1 MKNLLTPVRAAAA
14 LLLGGWA
21 CAGGAQSLGTPAVD
35 PLLGRPLDMKV
46 PARFASADSSE
57 ECVQADV
64 FYGETR
70 LPASRVRASV
80 GGPPQQRTIR
90 IESDVPVDEPVVVV
104 SLRAGCRGSITRNY
118 TLLPEYPSER
128 LLAAADARAALAQ
141 AAPVVPLKAAAA
153 VASTSPRRAA
163 PRTTLAAD
171 PSGTATVARASQ
183 RTARNLPPAGPKLA
197 VAVAGGP
204 RLRLEPIDL
213 PEQVHALRTSTTLAQ
228 PQGDAARRAT
238 AALLWQ
244 AINADPQDLLRAS
257 VRLQRMEQELGQLRQ
272 AAGQTHA
279 ELVVLRQRLE
289 QAQPW
294 YASNVLAQ
302 VLGILVLAAAAAG
315 GMLWYRTRRL
325 AEAGNWYVPR
335 EAAAGATLDAVPAL
349 REEPLSPPP
358 VSAPREAVVPVPVAV
373 PRVEVP
379 PQPAFPQRP
388 APRPAIV
395 DDPVVDFEIPQ
406 ATFEAQ
412 RPDGALRVETL
423 AATFEEAEFLS
434 SLGLY
439 ADAMDV
445 LKAYLQDSA
454 GPAPVAFH
462 ELMRLCD
469 QAQDAV
475 AVATV
480 RRRYAQALRVEAPRL
495 EQVTADVGL
504 EGMPALAAR
513 IQRAWGGP
521 GALDAIEQ
529 ALFEAPTPGV
539 PLTLQAARDLLFL
552 HDVALARATQ
562 GTAQPADAAE
572 AHPVAPWAHAEDTH
586 AANLAAQ
593 AVADADGGEHFGL
606 DLDLTAPVTPSGPVL
621 ELEPLE
627 APEPPPAQ
635 AQGGE
640 PVEEED
646 AFSAAM
652 ASERVPV
659 SRY

>member
-21 CAGGAQSLGTPAVD
+21 CAGGAQSLGMPAVD
-35 PLLGRPLDMKV
+35 PLLGRPLDMAV
-46 PARFASADSSE
+46 PARFASGDGSD
-57 ECVQADV
+57 ECVHADV

-70 LPASRVRASV
+70 LPASRVRAYV

-118 TLLPEYPSER
+118 TLLPAYPSER
-128 LLAAADARAALAQ
+128 MLAAADARAALAQ
-141 AAPVVPLKAAAA
+141 AVPVVPLKAAPA

-163 PRTTLAAD
+163 PRTALAAD
-171 PSGTATVARASQ
+171 RSGVATVAQASQ
-183 RTARNLPPAGPKLA
+183 RAPRNVPAAQARLA
-197 VAVAGGP
+197 AAGGP

-213 PEQVHALRTSTTLAQ
+213 PEQVHALRTSATLAQ

-315 GMLWYRTRRL
+315 GMLWYRTRRM
-325 AEAGNWYVPR
+325 ADAGNWYVPR
-335 EAAAGATLDAVPAL
+335 EAAAGAALD
-349 REEPLSPPP
+349 P
-358 VSAPREAVVPVPVAV
+358 VSANREEVQAPQPASTLREPVAPLPV
-373 PRVEVP
+373 ALPRVEVP
-379 PQPAFPQRP
+379 QPAAPRRPAPQPAI
-388 APRPAIV
+388 ADEHI
-395 DDPVVDFEIPQ
+395 VDFEIPR
-406 ATFEAQ
+406 ATLEPQ
-412 RPDGALRVETL
+412 HPGGALRVETL

-445 LKAYLQDSA
+445 LKAYLQDS
-454 GPAPVAFH
+454 GRPAPVAYY
-462 ELMRLCD
+462 ELMLLCD
-469 QAQDAV
+469 RAQDAV

-480 RRRYAQALRVEAPRL
+480 RRRHAQALRVEAPRL

-504 EGMPALAAR
+504 DGMPALAAR

-529 ALFEAPTPGV
+529 ALFEAPTAGA
-539 PLTLQAARDLLFL
+539 PLTLRAARELLFL
-552 HDVALARATQ
+552 YDVALVRATQ

-572 AHPVAPWAHAEDTH
+572 GHPVAPWAHAEDTH
-586 AANLAAQ
+586 AAGLAAQ
-593 AVADADGGEHFGL
+593 AVADAQGGEHFGL

-621 ELEPLE
+621 ELELEPLE
-627 APEPPPAQ
+627 ALEPPPAQ
-635 AQGGE
+635 AQAGE

-646 AFSAAM
+646 AFSAAV